1 MNLVRSSEPPEGPA
15 GSTIAQPA
23 AVQAAAVQAAAVQ
36 PAAVQPAAVQPAA
49 VQAAASESSE
59 TRVDPRMMAAWREW
73 LAALATDAEAAI
85 AAAHVYA
92 ELDGAVRDAWL
103 DALSEDAPKLDVPAV
118 AVYAPLL
125 AVESDAG
132 RRDRI
137 HRAIGD
143 DFEPPSRRNA
153 RALRGIAADG
163 TRVVMLIAR
172 LYLDFVQV
180 LSCRFST
187 QRGLVWVRHEPICRG
202 EDVPCDEVCIEGTAL
217 EATPLK
223 VVVEELAH
231 AILAER
237 RSDKAMPRALCGFA
251 GLFDA
256 QVDVDDLV

>member
-1 MNLVRSSEPPEGPA
+1 
-15 GSTIAQPA
+15 
-23 AVQAAAVQAAAVQ
+23 
-36 PAAVQPAAVQPAA
+36 
-49 VQAAASESSE
+49 
-59 TRVDPRMMAAWREW
+59 MAAWREW

-92 ELDGAVRDAWL
+92 ELEPTARDAWL
-103 DALSEDAPKLDVPAV
+103 DALTEDAPKLEVPPV

-125 AVESDAG
+125 AVESDPKRQG
-132 RRDRI
+132 RIQD
-137 HRAIGD
+137 AIGD

-153 RALRGIAADG
+153 SALRGIAADG
-163 TRVVMLIAR
+163 TRVIMLIAR

-180 LSCRFST
+180 LSCRFSMH
-187 QRGLVWVRHEPICRG
+187 RGLVWVRHEPICRAA
-202 EDVPCDEVCIEGTAL
+202 DVPRDDVCIEGTML

-237 RSDKAMPRALCGFA
+237 RSDKAMPAALCGFA